1 MINIDSPLNLI
12 LEVDNREPNTIKS
25 KLEQHNGIQ
34 FKNLDL
40 GDFIIKNGV
49 NTLLIIERKS
59 ISDLLSSIKDTRY
72 KNQLYRYN
80 QIKFNNSKIIFIIEG
95 NRLNYPKNSSEYKT
109 INSAI
114 FTIMYIYNFKVIFTQ
129 NTQETIEFIIN
140 IYNNMDKYINASE
153 SERES
158 VRESERES
166 VRESESESESETIT
180 QNPELILMKKPKI
193 QKEDIDKY
201 ILNLIP
207 GIGLTTSTNILRY
220 FNDSFLTLVNEY
232 KINKDLFKNFTIQ
245 NKKLSKNI
253 IINLNEF
260 IEYLVSK

>member
-158 VRESERES
+158 VRESE
-166 VRESESESESETIT
+166 SESERETT
-180 QNPELILMKKPKI
+180 KQNQELILMKKPKI

>member
-95 NRLNYPKNSSEYKT
+95 NRLNYSKNSSEYKT

-158 VRESERES
+158 VRESEHESERES
-166 VRESESESESETIT
+166 TK
-180 QNPELILMKKPKI
+180 QNQELILMKKPKI